1 MTVYVLER
9 LAKDLLQICDSQ
21 YSYKI
26 AESWKKEGNMDVRYT
41 SYFNACLGN
50 Y

>member
-26 AESWKKEGNMDVRYT
+26 AES
-41 SYFNACLGN
+41 
-50 Y
+50 